1 MPDSIKSDSIKPDS
15 IKSDSIKAADV
26 VDASELSDEK
36 ESPATPVIHVAP
48 SPHIGDTAAGTQ
60 RMMIDVLIAL
70 LPVVLVSVY
79 LFRLYAVKQLFICL
93 VVCLASEYIFVRMRG
108 RSWTLKDCSAA
119 VTGIILALSLP
130 GSAPWFVGVI
140 ASVVAMG
147 IGKIIFGGLGMNI
160 FNPAMVGRAFVMIAF
175 AGLMGAGA
183 YENMTDLVDAVSGA
197 TPLSELKFSNITTDI
212 SPLFW
217 GNTNGS
223 LGETSIAACLLGGL
237 FLVFRKTASWQIPL
251 SILLTVLVIAGI
263 TDLAHASS
271 GQFLVHQLFGG
282 ALMFGAFFIATDPVT
297 SPLTSR
303 GKLLFGIG
311 TGVLIMIIRLF
322 SGYPEGVMF
331 AVLMMNA
338 VTPLINRWTNPAP
351 MGEA

>member
-1 MPDSIKSDSIKPDS
+1 MPDSIKPDS
-15 IKSDSIKAADV
+15 IKTSDAVK
-26 VDASELSDEK
+26 ASEFSDVK
-36 ESPATPVIHVAP
+36 ETPVIPAIHVAP
-48 SPHIGDTAAGTQ
+48 SPHIRDTAAGTQ
-60 RMMIDVLIAL
+60 GMMIDVLIAL

-79 LFRLYAVKQLFICL
+79 LFRLYAVKQILICL
-93 VVCLASEYIFVRMRG
+93 ISCLASEYIFVRMRG
-108 RSWTLKDCSAA
+108 RSMTLKDCSAG

-140 ASVVAMG
+140 ASVIAMG

-183 YENMTDLVDAVSGA
+183 YENMTGLVDAVSGA
-197 TPLSELKFSNITTDI
+197 TPLSALKFGNITTDI
-212 SPLFW
+212 LPLFW
-217 GNTNGS
+217 GKTNGS
-223 LGETSIAACLLGGL
+223 LGETSTAACLLGGL

-251 SILLTVLVIAGI
+251 SILSTVLVIAGI
-263 TDLAHASS
+263 TDLAGSHS
-271 GQFLVHQLFGG
+271 GLFLIHQLFGG
-282 ALMFGAFFIATDPVT
+282 ALVFGAFFIATDPVT

-311 TGVLIMIIRLF
+311 TGALIMTIRLF

>member
-1 MPDSIKSDSIKPDS
+1 MPDSIKPDS
-15 IKSDSIKAADV
+15 IKTVDV
-26 VDASELSDEK
+26 VDASELSDVK
-36 ESPATPVIHVAP
+36 ESPAIPVIPVIHVAP

-79 LFRLYAVKQLFICL
+79 LFRLYAVKQLLICL
-93 VVCLASEYIFVRMRG
+93 VSCLASEYIFVRMRG

-140 ASVVAMG
+140 GSVIAMG

-183 YENMTDLVDAVSGA
+183 YENMTGLVDAVSGA
-197 TPLSELKFSNITTDI
+197 TPLSELKFGNITTDI

-223 LGETSIAACLLGGL
+223 LGETSTAACLLGGL
-237 FLVFRKTASWQIPL
+237 FLVFRKTASWQIPIGLL
-251 SILLTVLVIAGI
+251 STVFIIAGV
-263 TDLAHASS
+263 TDLAHSSS
-271 GQFLVHQLFGG
+271 GLFLVHQLFGG

-338 VTPLINRWTNPAP
+338 VTPLINRWTNPLP

>member
-1 MPDSIKSDSIKPDS
+1 MPDSNKKLDTIKDFKSSD
-15 IKSDSIKAADV
+15 V
-26 VDASELSDEK
+26 K
-36 ESPATPVIHVAP
+36 ENTAIHVAP
-48 SPHIGDTAAGTQ
+48 SPHIRDTKANTQ
-60 RMMIDVLIAL
+60 KMMIDVLIAL
-70 LPVVLVSVY
+70 TPVVLVSVY
-79 LFRLYAVKQLFICL
+79 LFRAYAVKQLLICL
-93 VVCLASEYIFVRMRG
+93 VSCLIAEYVFVRMRG
-108 RSWTLKDCSAA
+108 RSMTLKDCSAG

-175 AGLMGAGA
+175 AGLMSAGS
-183 YENMTDLVDAVSGA
+183 YENITGLVDAVSGA
-197 TPLSELKFSNITTDI
+197 TPLSAMKFNNTSVEF
-212 SPLFW
+212 SHLFF

-223 LGETSIAACLLGGL
+223 IGETSSAACIIGGL
-237 FLVFRKTASWQIPL
+237 FLVFKKTASWQIPV
-251 SILLTVLVIAGI
+251 SIVLTVLAIAGI
-263 TDLAHASS
+263 TDVAKAGS
-271 GQFLVHQLFGG
+271 GLFIVHHLFSG

-297 SPLTSR
+297 SPLTSK
-303 GKLLFGIG
+303 GKWIFGFG
-311 TGVLIMIIRLF
+311 TGMLIMIIRLF

-338 VTPLINRWTNPAP
+338 VTPLINRWTNPQP

>member
-1 MPDSIKSDSIKPDS
+1 MDTIKQFYSSGPDSPDKKSGAI
-15 IKSDSIKAADV
+15 
-26 VDASELSDEK
+26 
-36 ESPATPVIHVAP
+36 IHVAP
-48 SPHIGDTAAGTQ
+48 SPHIVDKGAGTQ
-60 RMMIDVLIAL
+60 KMMIDVMIAL
-70 LPVVLVSVY
+70 LPILLLSVY
-79 LFRLYAVKQLFICL
+79 LFRLYAVKQLFIC
-93 VVCLASEYIFVRMRG
+93 VITCMVSEFLFVRIRG
-108 RSWTLKDCSAA
+108 KSLTLKDFSAV

-130 GSAPWFVGVI
+130 GSAPWFVGVL

-175 AGLMGAGA
+175 AQLMGAGS
-183 YENMTDLVDAVSGA
+183 YENMTGLVDAVSGA
-197 TPLSELKFSNITTDI
+197 TPLSALKFNGLTSDI
-212 SPLFW
+212 SHLFW

-223 LGETSIAACLLGGL
+223 IGETSTAACLLGGL
-237 FLVFRKTASWQIPL
+237 YLVFRKTASWQIPL
-251 SILLTVLVIAGI
+251 GIILTVLVIAGI
-263 TDLAHASS
+263 TDISGSHSGLFLAQH
-271 GQFLVHQLFGG
+271 LFGG

-303 GKLLFGIG
+303 GKWIFGIG

-338 VTPLINRWTNPAP
+338 VTPLINRWTNPQP

>member
-1 MPDSIKSDSIKPDS
+1 MTDSNKKLDTVKVSKIPDERDT
-15 IKSDSIKAADV
+15 
-26 VDASELSDEK
+26 LH
-36 ESPATPVIHVAP
+36 IHVAP
-48 SPHIGDTAAGTQ
+48 SPHIREVKANTQ
-60 RMMIDVLIAL
+60 KMMIDVLIAL
-70 LPVVLVSVY
+70 LPVVIVSVY
-79 LFRLYAVKQLFICL
+79 LFRAYAVKQLFICL
-93 VVCLASEYIFVRMRG
+93 VSCLTAEFVFVWMRG
-108 RSWTLKDCSAA
+108 RSLTLKDCSAG

-175 AGLMGAGA
+175 AGLMGAGS
-183 YENMTDLVDAVSGA
+183 YENMTGLVDAVSGA
-197 TPLSELKFSNITTDI
+197 TPLSELKFSNTPATII
-212 SPLFW
+212 HLFW
-217 GNTNGS
+217 GYTNGS
-223 LGETSIAACLLGGL
+223 IGETSSAACLIGGL
-237 FLVFRKTASWQIPL
+237 FLVLRKTASWQIPV
-251 SILLTVLVIAGI
+251 SILLTVLVLAGI
-263 TDLAHASS
+263 TDLAGASS
-271 GQFLVHQLFGG
+271 GVALVHHLFGG

-297 SPLTSR
+297 SPLTSK
-303 GKLLFGIG
+303 GKWIFGVG

-338 VTPLINRWTNPAP
+338 MTPLINRWTNPQP

>member
-1 MPDSIKSDSIKPDS
+1 
-15 IKSDSIKAADV
+15 
-26 VDASELSDEK
+26 
-36 ESPATPVIHVAP
+36 
-48 SPHIGDTAAGTQ
+48 
-60 RMMIDVLIAL
+60 MMIDVLIAL
-70 LPVVLVSVY
+70 TPVVLVSVY
-79 LFRLYAVKQLFICL
+79 LFRAYAVKQLLICL
-93 VVCLASEYIFVRMRG
+93 VSCLIAEYVFVRMRG
-108 RSWTLKDCSAA
+108 RSMTLKDCSAG

-175 AGLMGAGA
+175 AGLMSAGS
-183 YENMTDLVDAVSGA
+183 YENITGLVDAVSGA
-197 TPLSELKFSNITTDI
+197 TPLSAMKFNNTSVEF
-212 SPLFW
+212 SHLFF

-223 LGETSIAACLLGGL
+223 IGETSSAACIIGGL
-237 FLVFRKTASWQIPL
+237 FLVFKKTASWQIPV
-251 SILLTVLVIAGI
+251 SIVLTVLAIAGI
-263 TDLAHASS
+263 TDVAKAGS
-271 GQFLVHQLFGG
+271 GLFIVHHLFSG

-297 SPLTSR
+297 SPLTSK
-303 GKLLFGIG
+303 GKWIFGFG
-311 TGVLIMIIRLF
+311 TGMLIMIIRLF

-338 VTPLINRWTNPAP
+338 VTPLINRWTNPQP

>member
-1 MPDSIKSDSIKPDS
+1 MPDSNKKLDTIKDFKSSD
-15 IKSDSIKAADV
+15 V
-26 VDASELSDEK
+26 K
-36 ESPATPVIHVAP
+36 ENTAIHVAP
-48 SPHIGDTAAGTQ
+48 SPHIRDTKANTQ
-60 RMMIDVLIAL
+60 KMMIDVLIAL
-70 LPVVLVSVY
+70 TPVVLGSVY
-79 LFRLYAVKQLFICL
+79 LFRAYAVKQLLICL
-93 VVCLASEYIFVRMRG
+93 VSCLIAEYVFVRMRG
-108 RSWTLKDCSAA
+108 RSMTLKDCSAG

-175 AGLMGAGA
+175 AGLMSAGS
-183 YENMTDLVDAVSGA
+183 YENITGLVDAVSGA
-197 TPLSELKFSNITTDI
+197 TPLSAMKFNNTSVEF
-212 SPLFW
+212 SHLFF

-223 LGETSIAACLLGGL
+223 IGETSSAACIIGGL
-237 FLVFRKTASWQIPL
+237 FLVFKKTASWQIPV
-251 SILLTVLVIAGI
+251 SIVLTVLAIAGI
-263 TDLAHASS
+263 TDVAKAGS
-271 GQFLVHQLFGG
+271 GLFIVHHLFSG

-297 SPLTSR
+297 SPLTSK
-303 GKLLFGIG
+303 GKWIFGFG
-311 TGVLIMIIRLF
+311 TGMLIMIIRLF

-338 VTPLINRWTNPAP
+338 VTPLINRWTNPQP

>member
-1 MPDSIKSDSIKPDS
+1 VPDSNKKLDTIKDFKSSD
-15 IKSDSIKAADV
+15 V
-26 VDASELSDEK
+26 K
-36 ESPATPVIHVAP
+36 ENTAIHVAP
-48 SPHIGDTAAGTQ
+48 SPHIRDTKANTQ
-60 RMMIDVLIAL
+60 KMMIDVLIAL
-70 LPVVLVSVY
+70 TPVVLVSVY
-79 LFRLYAVKQLFICL
+79 LFRAYAVKQLLICL
-93 VVCLASEYIFVRMRG
+93 VSCLIAEYVFVRMRG
-108 RSWTLKDCSAA
+108 RSMTLKDCSAG

-175 AGLMGAGA
+175 AGLMSAGS
-183 YENMTDLVDAVSGA
+183 YENITGLVDAVSGA
-197 TPLSELKFSNITTDI
+197 TPLSAMKFNNTSVEF
-212 SPLFW
+212 SHLFF

-223 LGETSIAACLLGGL
+223 IGETSSAACIIGGL
-237 FLVFRKTASWQIPL
+237 FLVFKKTASWQIPV
-251 SILLTVLVIAGI
+251 SIVLTVLAIAGI
-263 TDLAHASS
+263 TDVAKAGS
-271 GQFLVHQLFGG
+271 GLFIVHHLFSG

-297 SPLTSR
+297 SPLTSK
-303 GKLLFGIG
+303 GKWIFGFG
-311 TGVLIMIIRLF
+311 TGMLIMIIRLF

-338 VTPLINRWTNPAP
+338 VTPLINRWTNPQP